1 MARARVRIGVI
12 GTGIGA
18 EHIKAIQQVPE
29 AVVTAVCSARRE
41 RAEAV
46 AAQYGVSSATT
57 EYRDLLGSDM
67 DAVIITTPPALHRAM
82 VVDAAA
88 AGKHI
93 LCEKPLAV
101 TLDDARLMLAAVERA
116 GVIHMIDHHMRFGAT
131 YAAMHDRIAAGA
143 LGTPTQA
150 DGRVAINPIE
160 YLREPMWSDSK
171 AGWFVDEAQG
181 GGLLAGSAGP
191 HVIDMLRWCW
201 GEVEAVCGLSAVTMP
216 QMTLAGG
223 ETIAGITG
231 PDGFLALF
239 RFTSGAHAVVRG
251 VPIAYK
257 RGGFRIEFNGT
268 GGTLV
273 ATNTELRGAA
283 AGDTDLAP
291 LPLPEMPWD
300 RVGIVTR
307 FVRAIRDGEPP
318 PAPTFRDGLAVQAI
332 LHALDEAMETVA
344 WVRVHPSPASPP

>member
-1 MARARVRIGVI
+1 MERVRIGVI

-18 EHIKAIQQVPE
+18 EHIKALGQVPE
-29 AVVTAVCSARRE
+29 AVVTAVCSAQRE

-46 AAQYGVSSATT
+46 AARYGVSHATT
-57 EYRDLLGSDM
+57 DYRDLLGGDV

-82 VVDAAA
+82 VTDAAA

-101 TLDDARLMLAAVERA
+101 TLDDARAMVAAVERA
-116 GVIHMIDHHMRFGAT
+116 GVVHMINHHMRFGAT
-131 YAAMHDRIAAGA
+131 YTAMHDRIAAGN

-150 DGRVAINPIE
+150 DGRVAMNPID
-160 YLREPMWSDSK
+160 YLRGPMWSDSK
-171 AGWFVDEAQG
+171 AGWFVDKEQG

-201 GEVEAVCGLSAVTMP
+201 GEVAAVCGMSAVTVP
-216 QMTLAGG
+216 QMTLGGG
-223 ETIAGITG
+223 ETVSGITG

-239 RFTSGAHAVVRG
+239 RFASGAQAVVRG
-251 VPIAYK
+251 VPLAYK

-268 GGTLV
+268 GGALV
-273 ATNTELRGAA
+273 ATNTELLGAA

-291 LPLPEMPWD
+291 LPLPEMLWD
-300 RVGIVTR
+300 RAGILAR
-307 FVRAIRDGEPP
+307 FVHAIRDGEPS
-318 PAPTFRDGLAVQAI
+318 PAPSFRDGLAVQAI
-332 LHALDEAMETVA
+332 LHALDEAMETGA
-344 WVRVHPSPASPP
+344 WVAVPDASR